1 MSQIGM
7 KKKNILHTPVI
18 EMPKDKKKEKVK
30 SFGMMDPST
39 MGNGL
44 PIIDRETVF
53 RLELTDR
60 NILVSGTKT

>member
-18 EMPKDKKKEKVK
+18 EMPKGKKKEKVK

-39 MGNGL
+39 MDNGL
-44 PIIDRETVF
+44 PIRDKETVF
-53 RLELTDR
+53 RLGLMDR
-60 NILVSGTKT
+60 SILVSGTKT